1 VRFFKCLDA
10 IEYYSEEKRRLT
22 EEISTQLSQG
32 KHSNTGTGFILCRS
46 VADLHIIL
54 TTFKGNSIYPE
65 TLSWKLSRAP
75 APSEVKWEN
84 YNLEGGLHMFKRV
97 LIYVVFF
104 IIFFLLLTP
113 AGIFSFLSLILSD
126 IGAGALLVGLF
137 GRMLP
142 SLILFL
148 YQSVILRNSV
158 KFIVEL
164 EKLKNKSSEII
175 NSLVKI
181 AIVMVFYI
189 LFVPLLG
196 MQAYNLIENV
206 LEGDVDEWRR
216 KLAGGICYSGQLF
229 ALFIIHIFFL
239 KNGADL
245 LQIPKL
251 FRVKFRQARALN
263 ETERL
268 LAYEAYEFRWAYE
281 YGVSMT
287 AITIILVFSIAYP
300 LIIFFGF
307 LFFTFRVTS
316 IQYFVAKY
324 NMLCFYHPVPHTT
337 GQKIAESVSIGILFA
352 VFLFQVIHN

>member
-1 VRFFKCLDA
+1 MKLFQCRDA
-10 IEYYSEEKRRLT
+10 IEYYTEEKHRLT

-32 KHSNTGTGFILCRS
+32 QHSNTGTGFILCRS
-46 VADLHIIL
+46 LADLQIIL
-54 TTFKGNSIYPE
+54 TTFKGNSIYPD
-65 TLSWKLSRAP
+65 TLTWKLSRAP

-84 YNLEGGLHMFKRV
+84 YSLDGGLHMFKRV
-97 LIYVVFF
+97 LIYVMFF

-113 AGIFSFLSLILSD
+113 AGIFSFLSYILSD
-126 IGAGALLVGLF
+126 IGAGTLLVGVF

-181 AIVMVFYI
+181 AVVMLFYI

-196 MQAYNLIENV
+196 MQAYNLIANV
-206 LEGDVDEWRR
+206 LDVDEWRQ
-216 KLAGGICYSGQLF
+216 KLAQGICYSGQLF

-239 KNGADL
+239 KNGSDL

-287 AITIILVFSIAYP
+287 AITIILIFSIAYP

-307 LFFTFRVTS
+307 MFFTFRVIS

-352 VFLFQVIHN
+352 IFLFQVIYI